1 MELIISKLKWTT
13 DQMMSAWMDVS
24 TSRIK
29 MKMTFTASVLLR
41 TRSQLFSSAK
51 YFCTNLKDCNA
62 PYVVI
67 RIMTEKLLVVTEKS
81 QSYYKK

>member
-29 MKMTFTASVLLR
+29 MKVTFTASALLR
-41 TRSQLFSSAK
+41 TRSQLFSSVK
-51 YFCTNLKDCNA
+51 YFCTNFKDDNY
-62 PYVVI
+62 PDDVI
-67 RIMTEKLLVVTEKS
+67 RIMTETLLVVREKS